1 MRLDKAVKAS
11 HHAKFYNLSPALWG
25 ILTHMLEQTQ
35 IRGSIGVARIFD
47 WGGAQT
53 TNHMQ

>member
-1 MRLDKAVKAS
+1 MARHNAHCLVLTADRSKIRSFKSMVKLL
-11 HHAKFYNLSPALWG
+11 H
-25 ILTHMLEQTQ
+25 T
-35 IRGSIGVARIFD
+35 RVGVARIFD